1 MKGVI
6 TALDFGDRRIGVAR
20 CDPTRTLVTPVA
32 VLKRSSPEKDRARL
46 SEIIADQESVMI
58 LVGLPL
64 NMNGSEGPQVA
75 KVRKDASLLLD
86 GRPEPIVFYDE
97 RLTTFQAERIQES
110 SGAKSGEDAL
120 AAAVLLDD
128 YLRSRSTAS

>member
-20 CDPTRTLVTPVA
+20 CDSTRTLVTPVA
-32 VLKRSSPEKDRARL
+32 VLKRSSPDKDRARL
-46 SEIIADQESVMI
+46 NEIISEQDSVMI

-64 NMNGSEGPQVA
+64 NMNGSEGTQVD

-110 SGAKSGEDAL
+110 SGAKSGEDAV

-128 YLRSRSTAS
+128 YLRSRGTAP

>member
-20 CDPTRTLVTPVA
+20 CDSTRTLVTPVA
-32 VLKRSSPEKDRARL
+32 VLKRSSPEKDRASL
-46 SEIIADQESVMI
+46 NEIITDQDSVMI

-110 SGAKSGEDAL
+110 IGAKSGEDAL
-120 AAAVLLDD
+120 AAAVLLED
-128 YLRSRSTAS
+128 YLRSSGTAS